1 MATYVLQNYLWNWHL
16 EEIHYYFLGKLP
28 LLLLSANV
36 LENRSPFPDLSR
48 ILFSIQ
54 RLYWIPVFS
63 LHTLDFRP
71 HYCRRSIEL
80 IVEQKSSQ
88 GVFLLVL
95 FVCLL
100 FCCCLCFVGFVSF
113 FLSLLVFVCCRF
125 LFAFLLLLFLV
136 CFNDEYSMRKFKSD
150 RSKFFK

>member
-1 MATYVLQNYLWNWHL
+1 MANYVLQNYLWNWHQ
-16 EEIHYYFLGKLP
+16 EEIHSYSLGKLP

-48 ILFSIQ
+48 ILFSIH
-54 RLYWIPVFS
+54 RLYLIPVSS
-63 LHTLDFRP
+63 LHTLAFRP

-100 FCCCLCFVGFVSF
+100 FCCCLCFVGFVCF
-113 FLSLLVFVCCRF
+113 FLCLVLFVVVDFC
-125 LFAFLLLLFLV
+125 LLFCCCC
-136 CFNDEYSMRKFKSD
+136 CFWCVLTTSYL
-150 RSKFFK
+150 

>member
-1 MATYVLQNYLWNWHL
+1 MSNYVLQNYLWNWHL
-16 EEIHYYFLGKLP
+16 EEIHYYFLGKLS
-28 LLLLSANV
+28 LQFLAANV

-54 RLYWIPVFS
+54 RLYWIPVSS

-80 IVEQKSSQ
+80 IHVVEQKSFQ

-100 FCCCLCFVGFVSF
+100 FCCCLCFVGFVCF
-113 FLSLLVFVCCRF
+113 FVCLF
-125 LFAFLLLLFLV
+125 LFVVVGFCLLFCCCC
-136 CFNDEYSMRKFKSD
+136 CFWCVLTTSIL
-150 RSKFFK
+150 

>member
-1 MATYVLQNYLWNWHL
+1 MANYVLQNYLWNWHL

-36 LENRSPFPDLSR
+36 YENMSPFPDLPR
-48 ILFSIQ
+48 IFFSIQ
-54 RLYWIPVFS
+54 RLYWIPVYS

-80 IVEQKSSQ
+80 IVELKSSQ

-100 FCCCLCFVGFVSF
+100 FCCCLCFVGFVCFFVCLFLFVVVGCCFFGVFLFCFFSF
-113 FLSLLVFVCCRF
+113 FLV
-125 LFAFLLLLFLV
+125 
-136 CFNDEYSMRKFKSD
+136 
-150 RSKFFK
+150 